1 MTTPEN
7 HPHTNSHPHA
17 ATREVEFK
25 RHLETRVI
33 HGGQSP
39 EPATGAV
46 MPPIFA
52 TSTFRQESPGVHK
65 GLDYGRSHNPT
76 RWALERCVADIEG
89 GRAAFAF
96 ASGLAAI
103 AAVLEL
109 LPAGSHIVAG
119 DDMYGGT
126 YRLFERVRRD
136 SAGLSFTYVDM
147 ADADALAAAITPHTR
162 MVWVETPTNP
172 MLKLADLSAI
182 AALCHARGIL
192 SVCDN
197 TFASPIVQRPLAH
210 GFDIVVHSTT
220 KYMNGHSDVIGG
232 VAVVGANDAQTGL
245 AEKLGFIQNAVGAI
259 QGPFDSFLVLRGI
272 KTLALRVERSSGNAL
287 LLAQWLEQQPKVR
300 KVHYPGLESHPQHAL
315 ARHQMHGFGGIVSI
329 DLDTD
334 LDGARRFLETCEVL
348 TLAESL
354 GGVESLIEHPALMT
368 HASIPPERRAELGIG
383 DGLIRL
389 SVGIEH
395 IDDQREDLRR
405 ALAAI

>member
-1 MTTPEN
+1 MTKHVTP
-7 HPHTNSHPHA
+7 PA
-17 ATREVEFK
+17 FK
-25 RHLETRVI
+25 HHLETRVI

-136 SAGLSFTYVDM
+136 SAGLSFTYVDLS
-147 ADADALAAAITPHTR
+147 DPDALAAAIKPETR

-172 MLKLADLSAI
+172 MLKLADLTAI
-182 AALCHARGIL
+182 AGLCHARGIL

-197 TFASPIVQRPLAH
+197 TFASPINQRPLEH

-232 VAVVGANDAQTGL
+232 VAVVGAGDGQTGL

-272 KTLALRVERSSGNAL
+272 KTLALRVERSNANAL
-287 LLAQWLEQQPKVR
+287 LLASWLEQQPKVAR
-300 KVHYPGLESHPQHAL
+300 VYYPGLESHSQHAL
-315 ARHQMHGFGGIVSI
+315 ARNQMHGYGGIVSI

-334 LDGARRFLETCEVL
+334 EAGARRFLETCEVF

-354 GGVESLIEHPALMT
+354 GGVESLIEHPGLMT

-395 IDDQREDLRR
+395 VDDQREDLRR

>member
-1 MTTPEN
+1 MT
-7 HPHTNSHPHA
+7 HPI
-17 ATREVEFK
+17 EFK
-25 RHLETRVI
+25 RHLATRVI

-109 LPAGSHIVAG
+109 LPSGSHIVAG

-136 SAGLSFTYVDM
+136 SAGLSFSYVDLS
-147 ADADALAAAITPHTR
+147 DPDALAAAIKPETR

-172 MLKLADLSAI
+172 MLKLADLTAI
-182 AALCHARGIL
+182 AGVCHARGII

-197 TFASPIVQRPLAH
+197 TFASPINQRPLEH

-232 VAVVGANDAQTGL
+232 VAVVGAGDAQTGL

-272 KTLALRVERSSGNAL
+272 KTLALRVERSNANAL
-287 LLAQWLEQQPKVR
+287 LLASWLEQQPRVAKVF
-300 KVHYPGLESHPQHAL
+300 YPGLESHPQHAL
-315 ARHQMHGFGGIVSI
+315 ARHQMHGYGGIVSI

-334 LDGARRFLETCEVL
+334 IAGARRFLEACEVF

-368 HASIPPERRAELGIG
+368 HATIPPEQRAELGIG

-395 IDDQREDLRR
+395 VDDQREDLRR

>member
-1 MTTPEN
+1 MTSAFKRTT
-7 HPHTNSHPHA
+7 HPID
-17 ATREVEFK
+17 FK

-33 HGGQSP
+33 HGGQAP

-109 LPAGSHIVAG
+109 LPSGSHIVAG

-136 SAGLSFTYVDM
+136 SAGHTFSYVDLS
-147 ADADALAAAITPHTR
+147 DPDALAAAIRPETR

-172 MLKLADLSAI
+172 MLKLADLTAI
-182 AALCHARGIL
+182 AGLCHARGIL

-197 TFASPIVQRPLAH
+197 TFASPIVQRPLEH

-232 VAVVGANDAQTGL
+232 VAVVGAGDAQTGL

-287 LLAQWLEQQPKVR
+287 LLAQWLENQPKVR
-300 KVHYPGLESHPQHAL
+300 KVHYPGLESHPQHML
-315 ARHQMHGFGGIVSI
+315 ARNQMHGYGGIVSM

-334 LDGARRFLETCEVL
+334 IDGARRFLEACEVF

-395 IDDQREDLRR
+395 VEDQREDLRR

>member
-1 MTTPEN
+1 MTHPE
-7 HPHTNSHPHA
+7 TKQ
-17 ATREVEFK
+17 TIEFK
-25 RHLETRVI
+25 RHLATRVI

-39 EPATGAV
+39 EATTGAV

-65 GLDYGRSHNPT
+65 GFDYGRSHNPT
-76 RWALERCVADIEG
+76 RFALERSVADIEG

-109 LPAGSHIVAG
+109 LPSGSHIVAG

-136 SAGLSFTYVDM
+136 SAGHTFSYVDLS
-147 ADADALAAAITPHTR
+147 DPDALAAAITPATR

-182 AALCHARGIL
+182 ASLCHARGLI

-197 TFASPIVQRPLAH
+197 TFASPIIQRPLEH

-220 KYMNGHSDVIGG
+220 KYINGHSDVIGG
-232 VAVVGANDAQTGL
+232 VAVVGAGDSQTGL
-245 AEKLGFIQNAVGAI
+245 AEKLGFIQNSVGAI

-272 KTLALRVERSSGNAL
+272 KTLALRVERSSANAL
-287 LLAQWLEQQPKVR
+287 LLASWLEQQPGVA

-315 ARHQMHGFGGIVSI
+315 ARSQMHGGYGGIVSI

-334 LDGARRFLETCEVL
+334 IDGARRFLETCEVF

-395 IDDQREDLRR
+395 IDDQKEDLRR

>member
-1 MTTPEN
+1 MTEQ
-7 HPHTNSHPHA
+7 
-17 ATREVEFK
+17 K
-25 RHLETRVI
+25 KHLATRVI
-33 HGGQSP
+33 HGGQAP
-39 EPATGAV
+39 EPSTGAV

-76 RWALERCVADIEG
+76 RWALERCVADIESG
-89 GRAAFAF
+89 SAAFAF

-126 YRLFERVRRD
+126 FRLFERVRKL
-136 SAGLSFTYVDM
+136 SAGHTFSYVDLT
-147 ADADALAAAITPHTR
+147 DPDALGAALRPETKL
-162 MVWVETPTNP
+162 VWVETPTNP

-182 AALCHARGIL
+182 AAQCRARGVIT
-192 SVCDN
+192 VCDN
-197 TFASPIVQRPLAH
+197 TFASPIVQRPLEL

-232 VAVVGANDAQTGL
+232 VAVVGTEEHHQELG
-245 AEKLGFIQNAVGAI
+245 ERLGFIQNAVGAI

-272 KTLALRVERSSGNAL
+272 KTLALRVERSSANAL
-287 LLAQWLEQQPKVR
+287 ALAQWLEREPKVR
-300 KVHYPGLESHPQHAL
+300 KVYYPGLESHPQHAL
-315 ARHQMHGFGGIVSI
+315 ARRQMNGFGGIVSI
-329 DLDTD
+329 DLATD
-334 LDGARRFLETCEVL
+334 LAGSRRFLEACEVF

-368 HASIPPERRAELGIG
+368 HASIPAEQRAQLGIG

-395 IDDQREDLRR
+395 LEDQREDLRR